1 MAKKSKAEEIANLN
15 NEVLRLKKRMK
26 EVESETEDDKK
37 VIERFNREK
46 VNMLRESTV
55 REDLMKK
62 M

>member
-46 VNMLRESTV
+46 ENMLRESTV